1 LPLPDVDELGG
12 DDGGEVAQHVVDL
25 LEEHESPTVR
35 GFSRSDLAANGFTNV
50 ETLFL
55 AGIALERGGDWL
67 LVVGEVPEELGT

>member
-1 LPLPDVDELGG
+1 MT
-12 DDGGEVAQHVVDL
+12 
-25 LEEHESPTVR
+25 ESPTVR